1 MSRFDNA
8 NKKAGNIMIE
18 TYRKLK
24 EQRAA
29 GEIEES
35 GFTLIELLIV
45 IVVLGILAAIVVFA
59 LGGVT
64 GQSVQS
70 ACNSDAKTVDIAISA
85 YQAQN
90 SLLLSQQVNQAN
102 LTGTGGTLQSWPSST
117 AYSISIAG
125 DTGPA
130 ATLPYTTTG
139 DARAAHV
146 NDVIVT
152 VTAGGKTYDATQ
164 NPSSA
169 CAAA

>member
-1 MSRFDNA
+1 MSVTA
-8 NKKAGNIMIE
+8 SYKQE
-18 TYRKLK
+18 
-24 EQRAA
+24 RAQ

-64 GQSVQS
+64 GKSVVS
-70 ACNSDAKTVDIAISA
+70 ACSADTKTVNLSISA
-85 YQAQN
+85 YQADN
-90 SLLLSQQVNQAN
+90 SLLLTDQVAQAN
-102 LTGTGGTLQSWPSST
+102 LTGSSGTLQSWPSST

-139 DARAAHV
+139 DATAANI

-152 VTAGGKTYDATQ
+152 ITTGGKTYDATQ
-164 NPSSA
+164 NPATA
-169 CAAA
+169 CATA

>member
-1 MSRFDNA
+1 
-8 NKKAGNIMIE
+8 MIE

-90 SLLLSQQVNQAN
+90 SLLLTQQVNQSN
-102 LTGTGGTLQSWPSST
+102 LSGGGGTLQSWPTST
-117 AYSISIAG
+117 SYGVYVFGSTTPASAAQTTVNALTSTDGGSI
-125 DTGPA
+125 TPA
-130 ATLPYTTTG
+130 T
-139 DARAAHV
+139 
-146 NDVIVT
+146 NDVIIKVG
-152 VTAGGKTYDATQ
+152 ANYFDATQ
-164 NPSSA
+164 NPSGA
-169 CAAA
+169 CTTA